1 MVAVKV
7 AVTARYMDSVDECF
21 VLCEIMFI
29 YVLDGPYLM
38 TEMDGT
44 RRDNLNTARFTGHK

>member
-44 RRDNLNTARFTGHK
+44 WRDNLNTARFTGHK